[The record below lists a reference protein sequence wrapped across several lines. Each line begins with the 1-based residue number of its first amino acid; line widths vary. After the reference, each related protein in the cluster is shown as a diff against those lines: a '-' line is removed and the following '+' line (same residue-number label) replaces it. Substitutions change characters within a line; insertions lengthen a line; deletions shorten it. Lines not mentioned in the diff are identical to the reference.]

1 MRGLMMDQ
9 PLLITSL
16 IRYAAQYHGGTE
28 IVTRTVEGQIHRYTY
43 KDAYVRTQQLA
54 HALTALGV
62 GNADRVATLAWNGH
76 RHLELY
82 YAISGIGA
90 VCHTVNPRLFPTQV
104 EYILNHAEDRIVFV
118 DLTFVPLLESLA
130 PKLKHAKTFVIMTD
144 AAHLP
149 KTSLPNVLCYEDLIA
164 GKPTSFGWPTF
175 DEWSASSLCYTSGTT
190 GNPKGVLYSHR
201 STVLH
206 SFSINTADALAMTA
220 RDAVMPVVPLFHV
233 NGWGIPYGAVMAG
246 SKFVF
251 PGAGLDPVNL
261 YDLIE
266 REQVTMAAGVPT
278 VWLKMCEHLAQ
289 TGQRFTSLRRI
300 LCGGSAMPE
309 ALIATLEEKYGV
321 EICHAWGM
329 TELSPVGT
337 SGRLKTA
344 QLKLPQAER
353 LRYKTSQGRP
363 LYGVDCKIIN
373 AEGKELPHDGKTLG
387 ELCVRGSW
395 VTSGYYS
402 DEAANKAAFDAD
414 GWFRTGD
421 VVSIDPDGYIRIVDR
436 TKDLI
441 KSGGE
446 WISSIDLENAAVGHP
461 EILEAA
467 AIAVPH
473 PTWQERPLLVVIRK
487 PESKL
492 TRDGLL
498 DFLRDKIA
506 KWALPDDVVFVTELP
521 HTATGK
527 LLKSALRDQY
537 KGHAAKAKAT
547 A

>member
-28 IVTRTVEGQIHRYTY
+28 IVTRTVEGPIHRYTY
-43 KDAYVRTQQLA
+43 KDAYARIQQLA

-130 PKLKHAKTFVIMTD
+130 PKLKHAKTVVIMTD
-144 AAHLP
+144 AAHMP
-149 KTSLPNVLCYEDLIA
+149 KTTLPDVLCYEDLIA
-164 GKPTSFGWPTF
+164 GKPTAFAWPTF

-206 SFSINTADALAMTA
+206 SFSINTADALAISA

-233 NGWGIPYGAVMAG
+233 NAWGIPYGAVMAG
-246 SKFVF
+246 AKLVF

-278 VWLKMCEHLAQ
+278 VWLKVCEHLAQ
-289 TGQRFTSLRRI
+289 TGRRFTSLRRI

-309 ALIATLEEKYGV
+309 ALIATLEDKYGV

-337 SGRLKTA
+337 SGRLKAA
-344 QLKLPQAER
+344 QLKLPQTER

-395 VTSGYYS
+395 VTSGYYR
-402 DEAANKAAFDAD
+402 DDAANTAAFDAE

-421 VVSIDPDGYIRIVDR
+421 VVSIDPDGYVRIVDR

-461 EILEAA
+461 EVLEAA

-473 PTWQERPLLVVIRK
+473 PTWQERPLLVVVRK

-492 TRDGLL
+492 TREALL
-498 DFLRDKIA
+498 DFLRDKVA
-506 KWALPDDVVFVTELP
+506 KWALPDDVAFVTELP

-537 KGHAAKAKAT
+537 KGHAATAKAS
-547 A
+547 